1 MAKNDNLE
9 RSARN
14 YNAHFTRANL
24 FVGLANNTEQGL
36 SNTLFLIATIFLGLT
51 SPLVSDVQSL
61 SEGHKVILFISWV
74 FTIVSILAGLIQIAI
89 NLKFFEWH
97 FKLSNKQ
104 ESIWSEMPSTNQEF
118 DEAVKKSDA
127 EMAESPIQTTFIP
140 LTVQAVTMV
149 IAIILAMTVGG
160 LALFKADSSCVTQ
173 THNMRHMIGEDSNK
187 AHYTPRAQSKGYY
200 EIRRCR

>member
-9 RSARN
+9 RSAKN

-74 FTIVSILAGLIQIAI
+74 FTIVSILAGLIQIAF

-104 ESIWSEMPSTNQEF
+104 ESIWAEMPSTDQEF
-118 DEAVKKSDA
+118 DETVKKSDA

-140 LTVQAVTMV
+140 LTIQAVTMV

-160 LALFKADSSCVTQ
+160 LALFKADSSCMTQ
-173 THNMRHMIGEDSNK
+173 TYDERHIIKKEIRNGYHPQNG
-187 AHYTPRAQSKGYY
+187 QSRGYN
-200 EIRRCR
+200 EIRRCY